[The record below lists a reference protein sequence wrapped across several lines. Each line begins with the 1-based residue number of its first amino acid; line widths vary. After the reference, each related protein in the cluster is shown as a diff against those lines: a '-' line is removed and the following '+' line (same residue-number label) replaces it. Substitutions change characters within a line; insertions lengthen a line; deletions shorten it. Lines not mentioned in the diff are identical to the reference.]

1 MRARQWAWLIARRI
15 LFMIPI
21 LFGVATATFFLT
33 RLAGG
38 DPAYLIA
45 GSFATEE
52 VIASIQEQLEF
63 LDGPAA
69 RGWGPAASAAGAF
82 RPSASAL

>member
-1 MRARQWAWLIARRI
+1 MTGRAWALLILRRL

-33 RLAGG
+33 RLVGG
-38 DPAYLIA
+38 DPAFQIA

-52 VIASIQEQLEF
+52 NIARFKRSSEPIV
-63 LDGPAA
+63 
-69 RGWGPAASAAGAF
+69 R
-82 RPSASAL
+82 